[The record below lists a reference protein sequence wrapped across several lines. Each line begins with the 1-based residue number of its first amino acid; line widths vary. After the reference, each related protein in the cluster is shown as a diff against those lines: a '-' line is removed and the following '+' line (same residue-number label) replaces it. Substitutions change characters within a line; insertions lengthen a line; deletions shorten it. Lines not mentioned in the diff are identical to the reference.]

1 MSEIQNNGIPLKKIV
16 APSLNQSN
24 YAENLSV
31 TFDNIDKNFATL
43 ANYDFIKGE
52 SGESIRIEEVS
63 FFKEDGELN
72 GYGEKIHKYFEDNFS
87 EETRKD
93 ITVNGVTISLFENF
107 TPEKA
112 GNLFLITTTYNDV
125 DDTSVPVSSLYYVFL
140 DGRFSNGKFAKDK
153 AEEETY
159 NDIEDLSCILVY
171 DKNTAEFKSLNNA
184 FPTIYYEKNAGLC
197 WKVNG
202 NETGIPVKGQRGDDG
217 KDAMFYFVKCERT
230 ESDDETYVKSKV
242 VGIYNY
248 PNTTPIE
255 DFYDDEKRELD
266 NCAALILL
274 EDDTKHYMYFGQLVY
289 EDEEVFAYYYNNMEL
304 TYNMQTTD
312 FINVLKGINIT
323 SPDFNPLRGLFI
335 PMEAENKNSSQS
347 VHFVGASSIT
357 NQIGD
362 QLDGKRTDMIL
373 TPIND
378 INDFDVTSD
387 PGEQLIVE
395 KYLYVKFN
403 KNNYLTSFAYAD
415 DSIYDTGKHKSIVT
429 TLSKLNYTLKY
440 KLDKVYNNKS
450 DFDYVA
456 DSELYP
462 KFGYIK
468 FKGTNKNINTF
479 NGVNILY
486 KNNTNTTISSNCLDD
501 PKVTRYS
508 LPKILREK
516 INVGKEIYRWTLCSD
531 QHDFDAEL
539 LNGKNDN
546 KFIYDE
552 HVNVYFKHI
561 FTSTPTPSLSSEIAW
576 FNALEVAYFYKEENG
591 KGKYVNIFDDLSVVN
606 NTYTPVLYGWGDI
619 VQRENMTDDREAPLS
634 FLKFIPVF
642 NNDFK
647 YNDETTLNVN
657 YNINVTGDVD
667 SNNKRNININGDL
680 NCDNLTTNN
689 IKVGEYAE
697 IGEIKDIY
705 TKNSAIIDGSIK
717 IGKRNNMYNAS
728 IDNSGNALLKDLRVN
743 NIIAKDINS
752 ININSTNADIK
763 NLNISYGANTLLTAN
778 IEITN
783 KTTVV
788 PDDVPGT
795 QYPQGPPSNQPKTRA
810 AGDGSTTTDVELTV
824 SDYSLSINADKT
836 KSIVVNKFDDTSVI
850 TNNMSIINHEDSNII
865 LSDDIDFAK
874 NINEKIKSESGT
886 TQYNNFAN
894 IVNTVHDEINSNSY
908 EVIHQNIANG
918 NFSYSLPEDAY
929 ALCTKPDNFLMD
941 VELDGTANTIHCA
954 DEYDSIFKY
963 DIEIRPNNKHV
974 FDNSKGITIKF
985 NKYLMFIVK
994 LESYGATYNKNLPSL
1009 AEASHIELR
1018 AYYKIEDENYKY
1030 TNAYIDIKFNS
1041 DSYSHKWTGVHEDG
1055 YTITTNGISHRRDR
1069 YQGFIFKP
1077 DEIRITDSNVLE
1089 TIKDAYD
1096 TDKKIKIIIRPYINI
1111 QFDSS
1116 GWPDKIFSMMMT
1128 NIVPVNSNYIYDSN
1142 KQIFNLTKNI
1152 LYAAQY
1158 SSEHIKKVIGDD
1170 NDHYG
1175 LYCIYAFS
1183 DDERPY
1189 EKHVFNWKSDNNTI
1203 KNVSHLLY
1211 NVNVTSTIDDI
1222 NSNMTY
1228 LAKDGI
1234 LFTHGKSLFG
1244 FGYYKDS
1251 NKVEPRII
1259 YYDNVNSNSV
1269 LQTKP
1274 ISDLFK

>member
-63 FFKEDGELN
+63 FFNEDGELN
-72 GYGEKIHKYFEDNFS
+72 EYGEKIHKYFEDNFS

-184 FPTIYYEKNAGLC
+184 FPTIYYEKNVGLC

-202 NETGIPVKGQRGDDG
+202 NETGIPVKGQQGDDG
-217 KDAMFYFVKCERT
+217 KDAMFYFIKCERT
-230 ESDDETYVKSKV
+230 ESDDEIYVKSKV
-242 VGIYNY
+242 AGIYNY

-255 DFYDDEKRELD
+255 DFSDDEKRELD

-274 EDDTKHYMYFGQLVY
+274 EDDTKHYMYFGQLAY
-289 EDEEVFAYYYNNMEL
+289 EDKEVFAYYYNNMEL

-335 PMEAENKNSSQS
+335 PMEVENKNSSQS
-347 VHFVGASSIT
+347 VHFVGATSIT

-387 PGEQLIVE
+387 PGEQLLVE

-403 KNNYLTSFAYAD
+403 KNNYMTAYAYVD
-415 DSIYDTGKHKSIVT
+415 GSIYDTGKHQAIASDLNKI
-429 TLSKLNYTLKY
+429 NYTLKY
-440 KLDKVYNNKS
+440 KLDKVYTDIT
-450 DFDYVA
+450 DFDYK
-456 DSELYP
+456 DESTLYP

-468 FKGTNKNINTF
+468 LGWNKEINGSF

-486 KNNTNTTISSNCLDD
+486 KDNTNTTVSSNCIDN

-508 LPKILREK
+508 LPKQLKDKLNAKQE
-516 INVGKEIYRWTLCSD
+516 VYRWTLCND
-531 QHDFDAEL
+531 QHEFDAEL

-546 KFIYDE
+546 KFTYNE
-552 HVNVYFKHI
+552 HLWVYFKYI
-561 FTSTPTPSLSSEIAW
+561 FTSTPTPSLSSVIAW
-576 FNALEVAYFYKEENG
+576 FNALEVAYFYKNDNG
-591 KGKYVNIFDDLSVVN
+591 TNKYVNIFDDLSNVDE
-606 NTYTPVLYGWGDI
+606 TYTPVLYGWGDI

-680 NCDNLTTNN
+680 NCDNLTINN
-689 IKVGEYAE
+689 IKVSGCAE

-705 TKNSAIIDGSIK
+705 TKNSAIIDGGIK
-717 IGKRNNMYNAS
+717 IGEKNNIYNAS
-728 IDNSGNALLKDLRVN
+728 IDNSGNALLKDLMVN
-743 NIIAKDINS
+743 NITAKDITNV
-752 ININSTNADIK
+752 NINSTNADIK

-778 IEITN
+778 IEITDI
-783 KTTVV
+783 TTAI
-788 PDDVPGT
+788 PDDVPET
-795 QYPQGPPSNQPKTRA
+795 QYPQGPPSNESKTRA
-810 AGDGSTTTDVELTV
+810 AGDGSTETGVEFTV

-836 KSIVVNKFDDTSVI
+836 KSIVVNKFDDTSII
-850 TNNMSIINHEDSNII
+850 TNNLPIINHEDSNII
-865 LSDDIDFAK
+865 LSNDEGFAK
-874 NINEKIKSESGT
+874 NINEKTKSKSSRYSDFASIIDVVKAEIDQES
-886 TQYNNFAN
+886 
-894 IVNTVHDEINSNSY
+894 NTKHKKETIY
-908 EVIHQNIANG
+908 G
-918 NFSYSLPEDAY
+918 NFSYSLPADALS
-929 ALCTKPDNFLMD
+929 LCTVTTNFLMHKSNN
-941 VELDGTANTIHCA
+941 GAAYTIQCY
-954 DEYDSIFKY
+954 DENEKDIFKY
-963 DIEIRPNNKHV
+963 IIKRPDVNHT
-974 FDNSKGITIKF
+974 FASDNITITF
-985 NKYLMFIVK
+985 DKYLMFIMSLKSRGASIKSNLPFLNSASYVK
-994 LESYGATYNKNLPSL
+994 LNAF
-1009 AEASHIELR
+1009 
-1018 AYYKIEDENYKY
+1018 YKIKDK
-1030 TNAYIDIKFNS
+1030 NAKTANANINLSFDSN
-1041 DSYSHKWTGVHEDG
+1041 SYSYAWTGVDNQGKIIKKEINAGDIK
-1055 YTITTNGISHRRDR
+1055 YR

-1077 DEIRITDSNVLE
+1077 GNINITDKNVLKEIEKAYNNGDEIE
-1089 TIKDAYD
+1089 
-1096 TDKKIKIIIRPYINI
+1096 IIIRPTIKI
-1111 QFDSS
+1111 QFDCTGSIK
-1116 GWPDKIFSMMMT
+1116 KIMDMMMT
-1128 NIVPVNSNYIYDSN
+1128 NIVPVNDTSIYDSN
-1142 KQIFNLTKNI
+1142 KNNVILSKNT
-1152 LYAAQY
+1152 LYSTQKFVY
-1158 SSEHIKKVIGDD
+1158 FFGNPLD
-1170 NDHYG
+1170 NGPIPDG
-1175 LYCIYAFS
+1175 VSCIYAFS
-1183 DDERPY
+1183 KDN
-1189 EKHVFNWKSDNNTI
+1189 EKHVFNWKSDDNTA
-1203 KNVSHLLY
+1203 KNTSKLSY
-1211 NVNVTSTIDDI
+1211 NVNVTTIGE
-1222 NSNMTY
+1222 NNNNMTY
-1228 LAKDGI
+1228 LSRDGI
-1234 LFTHGKSLFG
+1234 LFTHGSNLFG
-1244 FGYYKDS
+1244 FGYCMDYLTMEKP
-1251 NKVEPRII
+1251 EPCII
-1259 YYDNVNSNSV
+1259 YYNKENETSR
-1269 LQTKP
+1269 LKTKP
-1274 ISDLFK
+1274 ISELF